1 MGELTFDRLIEGPS
15 PVFFFKQ
22 KMKEENQ
29 FTDWLI
35 ELANRGFG
43 LSTDTFLKV
52 LRQGSKKY
60 TN

>member
-1 MGELTFDRLIEGPS
+1 
-15 PVFFFKQ
+15 
-22 KMKEENQ
+22 MKEENQ

-43 LSTDTFLKV
+43 LSTDTFRKV